1 MNKMIIVSMCVFV
14 ALGSFAQLPNL
25 TKEASSTVKLSSKKE
40 YSFIVGLENRT
51 LAISSE
57 GNADVLTGEDLE
69 VTPCDGTMLPA
80 DEDVREMVSIGSDVF
95 AIFKDGSVRSYNVKN
110 EEIAEGKLWAGAKV
124 GSQGVPA
131 KYVVAIGSGIGVI
144 NAQGEFWYHLVDKK
158 IKNAVQIPGRAIAKD
173 GVPAVDV
180 FVWQNHLVV
189 LNSQGELWAHP
200 IVQSQNTLTIGFPR
214 KVNAPHLLNV
224 EQIWSIG
231 DDLATLTTAGE
242 VVIYSVK

>member
-1 MNKMIIVSMCVFV
+1 MLIVLLFG
-14 ALGSFAQLPNL
+14 LFGLTTFAQLPAL
-25 TKEASSTVKLSSKKE
+25 SKEESTAIKLDAKKE
-40 YSFIVGLENRT
+40 YTWMVGLENKT
-51 LAISSE
+51 LAIFAD
-57 GNADVLTGEDLE
+57 GNADVLVGEDLE
-69 VTPCDGTMLPA
+69 TTPCDGTMLPTE
-80 DEDVREMVSIGSDVF
+80 EDVREMVSIGSDIY
-95 AIFKDGSVRSYNVKN
+95 AIFNDGSVRSYNVKN
-110 EEIAEGKLWAGAKV
+110 EQIAEGKLWAGAKV

-144 NAQGEFWYHLVDKK
+144 NAQGEFWYHVVDKK

-214 KVNAPHLLNV
+214 KVNAPQLLNV